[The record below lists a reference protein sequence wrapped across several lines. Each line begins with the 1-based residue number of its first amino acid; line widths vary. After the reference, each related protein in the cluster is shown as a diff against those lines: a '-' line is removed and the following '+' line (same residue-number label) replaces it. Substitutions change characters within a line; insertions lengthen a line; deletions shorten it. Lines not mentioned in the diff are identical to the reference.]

1 MLDLSWG
8 FHIMCNM
15 GHWVQRTQTHL
26 RWNGVKLYHG
36 LVCNARCHWVQYYV
50 LTQSIDITLSCVLA
64 CQRTGTDISLFV
76 HVHHLASAAC
86 WTVDSTMASS
96 CCATS
101 CRANVSNALSRLA
114 CRLALRI
121 TTLLHFS
128 LSLFSYI
135 CIYKFLYLVV
145 LFWWARSRGHS
156 VQEYLCEVRSLALV
170 SASAV

>member
-1 MLDLSWG
+1 MVKCWTSKLSHQDWEYVG
-8 FHIMCNM
+8 SVLRLSHN
-15 GHWVQRTQTHL
+15 VQYGTLGTTNLSTPSLKRSE
-26 RWNGVKLYHG
+26 VVPC
-36 LVCNARCHWVQYYV
+36 LVCNARCHWVQFYV
-50 LTQSIDITLSCVLA
+50 LTQSIVLA

-121 TTLLHFS
+121 TTLFHFS
-128 LSLFSYI
+128 LGLFSYI

-145 LFWWARSRGHS
+145 LF
-156 VQEYLCEVRSLALV
+156 
-170 SASAV
+170 